1 MSRQAVSAQAE
12 TKCLVIPFVDR
23 GLKKAP
29 PLIRLQGICK
39 SFGPLEVL
47 TNVDL
52 QVQAG
57 EITALIGSSGCGKS
71 TLLNI
76 LAGLD
81 TQDHGTY
88 TLAERRNPEKAGRQR
103 VAYMFQEDRLLPW
116 RTVQDNV
123 ALGLEAARVEKTE
136 RHCRVYDM
144 LKLVGLEEFA
154 GAFPYQLSGGMRS
167 RAALARSLVVEPEV
181 LLLDEPFSKLDS
193 QTRSQMHAELLNIHA
208 VTGMTAVF
216 VTHDVEEAVVLAD
229 NVAVFAPRPGRITEI
244 VPVEL
249 ARPRSLLDKSV
260 TEQIRSL
267 RGKLSFNP
275 YPAPSGG

>member
-1 MSRQAVSAQAE
+1 LA
-12 TKCLVIPFVDR
+12 
-23 GLKKAP
+23 
-29 PLIRLQGICK
+29 
-39 SFGPLEVL
+39 
-47 TNVDL
+47 NVDL

-88 TLAERRNPEKAGRQR
+88 TLAESKNSEKAGRQR

-116 RTVQDNV
+116 RTVRDNV
-123 ALGLEAARVEKTE
+123 ALGLEAARIEKKE
-136 RHCRVYDM
+136 RLCRVYNM

-229 NVAVFAPRPGRITEI
+229 KVAIFAPRPGRITEI

-249 ARPRSLLDKSV
+249 ARPRSLLDKNV

-267 RGKLSFNP
+267 RGKLCFNP
-275 YPAPSGG
+275 HPSPPPDDSAPAEGAGLHVSPLKGGITGKGCRASPGVKRESL

>member
-1 MSRQAVSAQAE
+1 MSGQAVSAQAE
-12 TKCLVIPFVDR
+12 ARCLIIPFAEH

-29 PLIRLQGICK
+29 PLIRLQGIGK

-47 TNVDL
+47 ANVDL

-57 EITALIGSSGCGKS
+57 EITALLGASGCGKS

-81 TQDHGTY
+81 TQDRGTY
-88 TLAERRNPEKAGRQR
+88 TLAESKNPEKTGRRR

-116 RTVQDNV
+116 RTVRDNV

-136 RHCRVYDM
+136 RHCRVYNM

-193 QTRSQMHAELLNIHA
+193 PTRSQMHAELLKIHGM
-208 VTGMTAVF
+208 TGMTAIF

-229 NVAVFAPRPGRITEI
+229 KVAVFTPRPGRITEI
-244 VPVEL
+244 VAVEL
-249 ARPRSLLDKSV
+249 ARPRSLLDKTV

-267 RGKLSFNP
+267 RSKL
-275 YPAPSGG
+275 